1 MEFRGEDAWKIF
13 RNDRTKPR
21 NKEKSFVSEIT
32 ARSRMHDRVDRI
44 IIHSKSL
51 ASLQRTDPAK
61 IALNTLSLSFIKF
74 FPNVLIRSKECLSPF
89 PSLLS
94 IFSTGERSKIEWR
107 KRNVKILISYEKFFL
122 NIIIFK

>member
-1 MEFRGEDAWKIF
+1 MKTR
-13 RNDRTKPR
+13 
-21 NKEKSFVSEIT
+21 EKFSETIEPSHEIKRKRKNFVSEIT

-94 IFSTGERSKIEWR
+94 IFSTGETFENRMEKKKCENSYLVRE
-107 KRNVKILISYEKFFL
+107 ILLKYY
-122 NIIIFK
+122 NI